1 MKYILVCLILLLFA
15 CQSPDNIAFD
25 QGMQASRSGEYET
38 ALEKWHPLAQ
48 QGHAKAQFNMGV
60 LYENGLGVQ
69 KDHAQAADWYKKA
82 AEQGLKE
89 AQNNLGKNYAQ
100 GTGVEQDYI
109 RAYKWLSLAAEQ
121 GLKEAAGNLDRI
133 SRHMSPEQVDQARRL
148 ISH

>member
-1 MKYILVCLILLLFA
+1 MKYILICLIILLFA
-15 CQSPDNIAFD
+15 CQSPENIAFD

-48 QGHAKAQFNMGV
+48 QGHAEAQFNLGV
-60 LYENGLGVQ
+60 MYENGLGVQ
-69 KDHAQAADWYKKA
+69 KDHAQAVDWYKKA

-89 AQNNLGKNYAQ
+89 AQNNRGKNYAQ

-121 GLKEAAGNLDRI
+121 GLKKAASNLDRI
-133 SRHMSPEQVDQARRL
+133 PAYEPPNR
-148 ISH
+148 